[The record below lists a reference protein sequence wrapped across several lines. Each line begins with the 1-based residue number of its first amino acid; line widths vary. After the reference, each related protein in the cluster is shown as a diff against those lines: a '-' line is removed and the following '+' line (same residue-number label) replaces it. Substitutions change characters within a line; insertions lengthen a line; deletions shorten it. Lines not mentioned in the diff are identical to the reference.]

1 MSTTTILQSITS
13 NTQEISDISH
23 SSSFFENIIYGLN
36 LSKKQLIMGQ
46 VLKTRR
52 NILEDIKCD
61 NFQKPK
67 VKQIVDS
74 CRSLETMANT
84 PDVITSPKLSSY
96 KKVKIRQY
104 NLENWCE
111 DEDLDASYPPYQ
123 NFDQLNCYGVSK
135 NQARHGFIENNPNK
149 YISKG
154 YNVHI
159 CKAPFTDMAFDLRD
173 YNEVHKNCN
182 HSYTNVNL
190 FLMERIS
197 LFRQKMPARCKKS
210 TIDMFDKLLY
220 EFLDLTSEKVKD
232 FKIYR
237 FDPFADAML

>member
-1 MSTTTILQSITS
+1 MSTTTILQSK
-13 NTQEISDISH
+13 TQEISNISN
-23 SSSFFENIIYGLN
+23 SSSFENIICGLN
-36 LSKKQLIMGQ
+36 LSKKQLIMNQ

-61 NFQKPK
+61 NFKKPK
-67 VKQIVDS
+67 VKQVVDS

-96 KKVKIRQY
+96 GKAETRQY
-104 NLENWCE
+104 ELENWSA
-111 DEDLDASYPPYQ
+111 DEDLDASYPHYQ
-123 NFDQLNCYGVSK
+123 EYEQVNSYGVCK
-135 NQARHGFIENNPNK
+135 NQTRHGFIQNNPND
-149 YISKG
+149 YISQD

-173 YNEVHKNCN
+173 SNEVHKNCN

-210 TIDMFDKLLY
+210 MIDMFDKLLDQ
-220 EFLDLTSEKVKD
+220 FLDLTSENVKD

>member
-1 MSTTTILQSITS
+1 MSTTTILQSK
-13 NTQEISDISH
+13 TQEISNISN
-23 SSSFFENIIYGLN
+23 SSSFFENIICGLN
-36 LSKKQLIMGQ
+36 LSKKQLIMSQ

-61 NFQKPK
+61 NFQIPK
-67 VKQIVDS
+67 VKQVVDS
-74 CRSLETMANT
+74 CRTLETMANT
-84 PDVITSPKLSSY
+84 PDVITSPKLSLY
-96 KKVKIRQY
+96 GKAKIRKYQ
-104 NLENWCE
+104 LENWSTE
-111 DEDLDASYPPYQ
+111 EDLDASYPHYQ
-123 NFDQLNCYGVSK
+123 EYEHVNSYGVSI
-135 NQARHGFIENNPNK
+135 NQARHGFIKNDPND
-149 YISKG
+149 YISQD

-173 YNEVHKNCN
+173 YDEVHKNCN

-190 FLMERIS
+190 LLMERIS

-210 TIDMFDKLLY
+210 MIDMFDQLLDK
-220 EFLDLTSEKVKD
+220 FLDLTSEKVKD